1 VRWADYRDAVSRHDL
16 SLLKKLVDEGLNV
29 NLQWSPFSEQR
40 DLVVKQKR
48 TWYHLEAKRCG
59 SPLHEA
65 ARKGSAEFVQ
75 LLLSGGADMN
85 IPSLDGSTAL
95 HESVSV
101 TNNKVT
107 TLLVDEGI
115 DINRRIF
122 TDFPYGEDLSALQI
136 ASKRKDLDS
145 VKFLLNNGAQPDS
158 RCVDN
163 TLENHDFQM
172 LQLLLSYGGVLD
184 LASSSTH
191 DAYTRAKW
199 KGQRALQILLSG
211 QSPVTQFVQ
220 LDSAKLGSMINETD
234 RPFGI
239 LIDGLRIFLDTWLN
253 QQPPV
258 SGYELC
264 CHCEN
269 VISSELPYPSDDA
282 TSIKLNSCPLCRII
296 YDERLPYR
304 EKTNVENRGQMIN
317 VTFSREKLPHIKTK
331 GELSVGFPKGIE
343 HT

>member
-136 ASKRKDLDS
+136 ASN
-145 VKFLLNNGAQPDS
+145 F
-158 RCVDN
+158 
-163 TLENHDFQM
+163 
-172 LQLLLSYGGVLD
+172 Y
-184 LASSSTH
+184 
-191 DAYTRAKW
+191 
-199 KGQRALQILLSG
+199 
-211 QSPVTQFVQ
+211 
-220 LDSAKLGSMINETD
+220 
-234 RPFGI
+234 
-239 LIDGLRIFLDTWLN
+239 
-253 QQPPV
+253 
-258 SGYELC
+258 
-264 CHCEN
+264 
-269 VISSELPYPSDDA
+269 
-282 TSIKLNSCPLCRII
+282 
-296 YDERLPYR
+296 
-304 EKTNVENRGQMIN
+304 
-317 VTFSREKLPHIKTK
+317 
-331 GELSVGFPKGIE
+331 
-343 HT
+343 